1 MELLSNN
8 PFMLVTFII
17 SVVACIL
24 ALVSLIYIH
33 KIWKTL
39 RPAKT
44 VVKPSDK
51 KAQEWSRVMANTRNA
66 NEPDNKAAAQQ
77 PVPGNRQQ
85 KRQQERLKKKQ
96 QAQQQ
101 KQQQKL
107 QAKETQSQQ
116 SKQQSKQQPQ
126 APTPEPKPA
135 PAAPLPAAP
144 VTKPIDAVATVDN
157 AQVPQPKKPNRR
169 RHYNRKRPNDVTNG
183 N

>member
-101 KQQQKL
+101 KQQKQQQKL
-107 QAKETQSQQ
+107 QATETQS
-116 SKQQSKQQPQ
+116 QQSKQQPQ